1 MSLLRWDPRD
11 ELATMRDE
19 MLRFMEEN
27 MTPRRVM
34 QRFHPEGVTF
44 RLPLDAYVTDNEVI
58 IMAAI
63 PGVKPEDV
71 EITFE
76 DDTLTIKGEICGPLE
91 NVEYVFQ
98 ERPCGKFSRSII
110 VNIPVKTE
118 EAEAKFENG
127 LLTLTLPKAEEAKPK
142 VIKINAK

>member
-19 MLRFMEEN
+19 MMRFMEEN
-27 MTPRRVM
+27 MTPRRMM
-34 QRFHPEGVTF
+34 QRFRPDTTF
-44 RLPLDAYVTDNEVI
+44 RLPLDAYVTDNEVVI
-58 IMAAI
+58 VAAI

-91 NVEYVFQ
+91 NVDYIFQ
-98 ERPCGKFSRSII
+98 ERPCGKFGRSII

-118 EAEAKFENG
+118 SAEAKFENG
-127 LLTLTLPKAEEAKPK
+127 VLTLTLPKAEEAKPK

>member
-19 MLRFMEEN
+19 MMRFMEEN

-34 QRFHPEGVTF
+34 QRFRPDTTF
-44 RLPLDAYVTDNEVI
+44 RLPLDAYVTDNEVVI
-58 IMAAI
+58 VAAI

-98 ERPCGKFSRSII
+98 ERPCGKFGRSII